1 MPATG
6 MTAAHNSAQRAFRS
20 PFENGDKLLNAK
32 KLFRIQSGNS
42 DTPAPRRNFKFAAA
56 ISANVRANM
65 RLTLSFYMH
74 EIYFLISFNIN
85 SN

>member
-1 MPATG
+1 MK
-6 MTAAHNSAQRAFRS
+6 AAHNAAQRAFRN

-32 KLFRIQSGNS
+32 KLFRMQNGNS
-42 DTPAPRRNFKFAAA
+42 DTPPPRRHFKFAAA
-56 ISANVRANM
+56 ISANVRTNM